1 LQWLAAPAYLHA
13 IRRRFTHRQGT
24 QVMPIARPATDEFAP
39 YYGNYINK
47 VTEPDVVALLLALKK
62 STGDLLADL
71 GEAQAGFRYAPG
83 KWTLRE
89 VIGHLSDAERI
100 FGYRLLRI
108 ARGDQT
114 PLAGFDENVYVP
126 AAGFERRP
134 LKAVAA
140 EFASVRDAT
149 LTLLDGMTPE
159 ALALRGTASDKP
171 ISARA
176 LAYIIAGH
184 EKHHL
189 GVIKERYLK

>member
-1 LQWLAAPAYLHA
+1 
-13 IRRRFTHRQGT
+13 
-24 QVMPIARPATDEFAP
+24 ME
-39 YYGNYINK
+39 
-47 VTEPDVVALLLALKK
+47 ALVKRIGPK
-62 STGDLLADL
+62 GMS
-71 GEAQAGFRYAPG
+71 RSYAPG

-114 PLAGFDENVYVP
+114 PLAGFDENTYVP

-176 LAYIIAGH
+176 LVYIIAGH

>member
-1 LQWLAAPAYLHA
+1 
-13 IRRRFTHRQGT
+13 
-24 QVMPIARPATDEFAP
+24 MPIARPATDEFAP

-47 VTEPDVVALLLALKK
+47 VTEPDVVALLVALKQR
-62 STGDLLADL
+62 TGDLLAGL
-71 GEAQAGFRYAPG
+71 SEAQAAFRYAPG

-108 ARGDQT
+108 ARGDPT
-114 PLAGFDENVYVP
+114 PLAGFDENAYVP

-140 EFASVRDAT
+140 EFASVRNAT

-159 ALALRGTASDKP
+159 ALALRGTASEKP

-184 EKHHL
+184 ERHHI
-189 GVIKERYLK
+189 GVIRERYLK